1 MKKSTRENWCQG
13 HLTDQKLWRLLEK
26 VDADLAERVRKQGC
40 PECEG
45 KLHVA
50 DYERKPRGGPEWDC
64 RHSFCCAQEGC
75 RRRQTPASV
84 RFLGR
89 RVYAGFIVVLVS
101 AMMHGLKADRV
112 RRIRELLGID
122 ERTLERWRAWWLS
135 TFAGCPFWKV
145 ERGQFMPSVCERSL
159 PLSLCVRFDV
169 EEVEQLVALLK
180 FLSPITGASY
190 PAM

>member
-1 MKKSTRENWCQG
+1 VKKSTGENWCQE
-13 HLTDQKLWRLLEK
+13 HLADQKLWRLLEK
-26 VDADLAERVRKQGC
+26 VDADLAERVRQQGC
-40 PECEG
+40 PECAG

-50 DYERKPRGGPEWDC
+50 DYERKPRGGPDWDC

-101 AMMHGLKADRV
+101 AMMHGLKAARV
-112 RRIRELLGID
+112 RRIRELLGIE

-135 TFAGCPFWKV
+135 TFAGSSFWKV
-145 ERGQFMPSVCERSL
+145 ERAQFMPSLCERSL

-169 EEVEQLVALLK
+169 EEDGRLVALLE
-180 FLSPITGASY
+180 FLAPITVASY
-190 PAM
+190 LAM